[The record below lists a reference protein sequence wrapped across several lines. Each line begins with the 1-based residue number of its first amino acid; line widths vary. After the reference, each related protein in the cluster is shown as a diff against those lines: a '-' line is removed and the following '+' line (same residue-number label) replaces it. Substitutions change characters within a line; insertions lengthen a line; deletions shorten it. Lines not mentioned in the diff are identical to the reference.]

1 MARNANTRYFNARL
15 TKAEII
21 AGWCYLPFYLVLLS
35 VLLQHL
41 FRALQIPLDSIVLNI
56 AYFSVNLAAVLL
68 IFHRFLRQ
76 RFFGESFW
84 EFLQACI
91 LGFVFYQAG
100 TWAVQFA
107 VTKLGGTLE
116 IYNNDTVEGMVL
128 QNRYVML
135 AISVVLA
142 PVIEETLLR
151 GLVFGSIRAASRPM
165 AYITS
170 IFIFTMMHNWQY
182 FGLYPFGSMLLSC
195 LAYVPASAALC
206 WTYEKAGTIWAP
218 ITIHAIIN
226 ALSFG
231 IVVLP

>member
-1 MARNANTRYFNARL
+1 
-15 TKAEII
+15 
-21 AGWCYLPFYLVLLS
+21 
-35 VLLQHL
+35 
-41 FRALQIPLDSIVLNI
+41 
-56 AYFSVNLAAVLL
+56 
-68 IFHRFLRQ
+68 
-76 RFFGESFW
+76 
-84 EFLQACI
+84 
-91 LGFVFYQAG
+91 
-100 TWAVQFA
+100 
-107 VTKLGGTLE
+107 
-116 IYNNDTVEGMVL
+116 MVL

-226 ALSFG
+226 AISFG

>member
-1 MARNANTRYFNARL
+1 MRETEEVRDKVVLVGLNSPVLKKEENADEETMEELSAL
-15 TKAEII
+15 VETAGAE
-21 AGWCYLPFYLVLLS
+21 
-35 VLLQHL
+35 
-41 FRALQIPLDSIVLNI
+41 
-56 AYFSVNLAAVLL
+56 
-68 IFHRFLRQ
+68 
-76 RFFGESFW
+76 
-84 EFLQACI
+84 
-91 LGFVFYQAG
+91 
-100 TWAVQFA
+100 
-107 VTKLGGTLE
+107 
-116 IYNNDTVEGMVL
+116 TVGMVL

-226 ALSFG
+226 AISFG

>member
-100 TWAVQFA
+100 TWAVQLME
-107 VTKLGGTLE
+107 KLSSH
-116 IYNNDTVEGMVL
+116 M
-128 QNRYVML
+128 
-135 AISVVLA
+135 
-142 PVIEETLLR
+142 PK
-151 GLVFGSIRAASRPM
+151 IR
-165 AYITS
+165 
-170 IFIFTMMHNWQY
+170 
-182 FGLYPFGSMLLSC
+182 
-195 LAYVPASAALC
+195 
-206 WTYEKAGTIWAP
+206 
-218 ITIHAIIN
+218 
-226 ALSFG
+226 
-231 IVVLP
+231 

>member
-56 AYFSVNLAAVLL
+56 AYFSVNLAVVLL

-100 TWAVQFA
+100 TLAVQFA

-116 IYNNDTVEGMVL
+116 IYNNAAARTGVRL
-128 QNRYVML
+128 HP
-135 AISVVLA
+135 S
-142 PVIEETLLR
+142 
-151 GLVFGSIRAASRPM
+151 GLTA
-165 AYITS
+165 
-170 IFIFTMMHNWQY
+170 H
-182 FGLYPFGSMLLSC
+182 GLYHVHLYFHHDAQLAVFRTVSLRVDASELPCLCPGVGGALLD
-195 LAYVPASAALC
+195 L
-206 WTYEKAGTIWAP
+206 
-218 ITIHAIIN
+218 
-226 ALSFG
+226 
-231 IVVLP
+231 

>member
-68 IFHRFLRQ
+68 IFHNFLRQ

-100 TWAVQFA
+100 TW
-107 VTKLGGTLE
+107 
-116 IYNNDTVEGMVL
+116 VL

-151 GLVFGSIRAASRPM
+151 GLVFGSIRTASRPM

-226 ALSFG
+226 AISFG